1 MAVDRDKLRTAGW
14 IAAAVVAVV
23 LVLRALGGGGE
34 GAASVSVDPGGAAG
48 PSAAGPGGGSASGG
62 AAAPGS
68 TAPPGATAPP
78 GGTVLVH
85 VAGEVRRP
93 GVYSVPRGGRVNDAV
108 QLAGGLT
115 ARAEQAGVNLVAR
128 VSDGQQVIVP
138 RRGAAPGAA
147 GPSGAGGPAPGAG
160 SAPGGSTAGAKV
172 SLATATIEQLDGID
186 GIGPTL
192 AKRIVEYRDQHGGF
206 RSVDELRQVDGIGE
220 KRFQSLR
227 EAVTP

>member
-1 MAVDRDKLRTAGW
+1 MAVDRDKLRAAGW
-14 IAAAVVAVV
+14 IASVVVGV
-23 LVLRALGGGGE
+23 LLVLRVLAGGGDDSAAVTVDPAPPASTP
-34 GAASVSVDPGGAAG
+34 GAAPADGAPGGA
-48 PSAAGPGGGSASGG
+48 
-62 AAAPGS
+62 
-68 TAPPGATAPP
+68 
-78 GGTVLVH
+78 GTVLVH

-93 GVYSVPRGGRVNDAV
+93 GVYSVPRGGRVHDAV

-115 ARAEQAGVNLVAR
+115 SRAEQAGVNLVAR

-138 RRGAAPGAA
+138 RRGAAPAA
-147 GPSGAGGPAPGAG
+147 GGGSGPGGSASGGSGTGSAGTPAAPGA
-160 SAPGGSTAGAKV
+160 KL

-192 AKRIVEYRDQHGGF
+192 AKRIVEYRDQRGGF

-220 KRFQSLR
+220 KRFESLR

>member
-1 MAVDRDKLRTAGW
+1 MELDRDRIRAIGW
-14 IAAAVVAVV
+14 IAAALVGAFLLVRLFTGDDGSAAVTV
-23 LVLRALGGGGE
+23 E
-34 GAASVSVDPGGAAG
+34 PE
-48 PSAAGPGGGSASGG
+48 PSAPAAAKP
-62 AAAPGS
+62 AAPG
-68 TAPPGATAPP
+68 APAPAGAP
-78 GGTVLVH
+78 VWVH

-93 GVYSVPRGGRVNDAV
+93 GVYRVPRGARVHEAV

-115 ARAEQAGVNLVAR
+115 SRAEQTGVNLVAR
-128 VSDGQQVIVP
+128 VTDGQQVIVP
-138 RRGAAPGAA
+138 RRGAVPVAAGGTGSGAA
-147 GPSGAGGPAPGAG
+147 GASGSGAAP
-160 SAPGGSTAGAKV
+160 GAKV
-172 SLATATIEQLDGID
+172 SLATATVEQLDGID